1 MHVDILIYK
10 LIRIMINCV
19 FEFHTKQYVCVC
31 VCVYIYKN
39 TIKQMLNSLIDLF
52 NLSKGDFS
60 DHIF

>member
-1 MHVDILIYK
+1 MLVDILIYK

-31 VCVYIYKN
+31 VCIN

>member
-1 MHVDILIYK
+1 M
-10 LIRIMINCV
+10 IMINCV